1 MKQSI
6 LSAIIVLIAGYI
18 GAFLPPAFCIIITI
32 AVATGCIV
40 YAIKQILKM
49 KQSILSAIIVLIAG
63 YIGAFLPP
71 AFCIIITIAVA
82 TGCIVYAIKQKTL

>member
-1 MKQSI
+1 MI
-6 LSAIIVLIAGYI
+6 RRE
-18 GAFLPPAFCIIITI
+18 
-32 AVATGCIV
+32 
-40 YAIKQILKM
+40 ILKM

>member
-1 MKQSI
+1 
-6 LSAIIVLIAGYI
+6 
-18 GAFLPPAFCIIITI
+18 
-32 AVATGCIV
+32 
-40 YAIKQILKM
+40 M

-82 TGCIVYAIKQKTL
+82 TGCIVYAIKQKTLWFLIYIELINIILAKTNSQFINRNYIIINTESI